1 MSDTAPARRWVYP
14 FADAPA
20 GDKALLG
27 GKGAGLAA
35 MTAAGLAV
43 PPGFT
48 ITTEAC
54 TAYQTAGHH
63 FPDDLWAQTR
73 QALARVEAEAGR
85 RFGDPEDPLLL
96 SVRSG
101 AAVSMPG
108 MMDTVLNLGLNDET
122 AAALAARTGDAR
134 FAYDAYRRFVAMF
147 GEIVMGVEAERFAA
161 LMARA
166 KATTDG
172 GQDTD
177 LSVDQLKE
185 IVAASK
191 RLIAGTKRQLFPDDP
206 EEQLRLAVAAV
217 FDSWDNDRAAH
228 YRRIHRIPD
237 DIGTGVTVQA
247 MVFGNRGWDS
257 ATGVAFT
264 RDPSTGAKGL
274 YGEYLRN
281 AQGEDVVAGIRTPKP
296 IAEMAEDMP
305 ETYHAF
311 RQLADRLEAHYGD
324 VQDIEFTVEQG
335 ELWLLQTRTAKRTGA
350 AAVRI
355 AVDMVAEGVIDE
367 ATAVR
372 RVDPA
377 ALDGLLHPTID
388 PDAEAVVLAVGL
400 PASPGA
406 ATGRVAFT
414 SEESETRAKAG
425 DPVILV
431 RQETSPDDFH
441 GMVVSQAI
449 VTARGGMTS
458 HAAVVAR
465 GMGTPCVA
473 GADALHIDT
482 VQGRLEVDSR
492 TIVAGDWITVDGAT
506 GRVLLGQVP
515 TVQPV
520 LGDDFHTLMGW
531 ADDVRRLRVRAN
543 ADTAADARTAREFG
557 AEGIGLCRTEHMFFG
572 DERLAAMRKMILAES
587 AGGREAALRALLPFQ
602 RADFD
607 GLFRAMDGLPVT
619 VRLLDPPLH
628 EFLPDLVD
636 LHDRLAE
643 TKLALRH
650 AVSLEAM
657 DGLLDDADTARALL
671 RQVERLHEQNPMLG
685 LRGCRLG
692 LLYPEITRM
701 QVRALFEALADCVE
715 DGVDVRPEVMVP
727 LVSVAAEL
735 ANQAAVVR
743 EVADEVLAERGVS
756 LDYLVGTMIEL
767 PRAAL
772 TAGAI
777 AAHAEFFSFG
787 TNDLTQTTFG
797 LSRDDSGRFL
807 SSYIERGIL
816 AADPFQTI
824 DRDGVGELVR
834 LGTERGRAASPGLK
848 VGVCGE
854 HGGDPASVAFFHGV
868 GLDYV
873 SCSPYRVPVARL
885 AAAHAALAD
894 ASN

>member
-1 MSDTAPARRWVYP
+1 
-14 FADAPA
+14 
-20 GDKALLG
+20 
-27 GKGAGLAA
+27 
-35 MTAAGLAV
+35 
-43 PPGFT
+43 
-48 ITTEAC
+48 
-54 TAYQTAGHH
+54 
-63 FPDDLWAQTR
+63 
-73 QALARVEAEAGR
+73 
-85 RFGDPEDPLLL
+85 
-96 SVRSG
+96 
-101 AAVSMPG
+101 
-108 MMDTVLNLGLNDET
+108 
-122 AAALAARTGDAR
+122 
-134 FAYDAYRRFVAMF
+134 
-147 GEIVMGVEAERFAA
+147 
-161 LMARA
+161 
-166 KATTDG
+166 
-172 GQDTD
+172 
-177 LSVDQLKE
+177 
-185 IVAASK
+185 
-191 RLIAGTKRQLFPDDP
+191 
-206 EEQLRLAVAAV
+206 
-217 FDSWDNDRAAH
+217 
-228 YRRIHRIPD
+228 
-237 DIGTGVTVQA
+237 
-247 MVFGNRGWDS
+247 
-257 ATGVAFT
+257 
-264 RDPSTGAKGL
+264 
-274 YGEYLRN
+274 
-281 AQGEDVVAGIRTPKP
+281 
-296 IAEMAEDMP
+296 
-305 ETYHAF
+305 
-311 RQLADRLEAHYGD
+311 
-324 VQDIEFTVEQG
+324 
-335 ELWLLQTRTAKRTGA
+335 
-350 AAVRI
+350 
-355 AVDMVAEGVIDE
+355 
-367 ATAVR
+367 
-372 RVDPA
+372 
-377 ALDGLLHPTID
+377 
-388 PDAEAVVLAVGL
+388 
-400 PASPGA
+400 
-406 ATGRVAFT
+406 
-414 SEESETRAKAG
+414 
-425 DPVILV
+425 
-431 RQETSPDDFH
+431 
-441 GMVVSQAI
+441 MVVSEAI

-473 GADALHIDT
+473 GADALEIDAA
-482 VQGRLEVDSR
+482 QGRLEVSGR

-515 TVQPV
+515 TVQPA

-543 ADTAADARTAREFG
+543 ADTAADAHAAREFG

-636 LHDRLAE
+636 LHDHLAE

-671 RQVERLHEQNPMLG
+671 RQVERLREQNPMLG

-701 QVRALFEALADCVE
+701 QVRALFEAAADCVE
-715 DGVDVRPEVMVP
+715 DGVVVQPEVMVP

-735 ANQAAVVR
+735 ENQAAVVR

-756 LDYLVGTMIEL
+756 LHYLVGTMIEL

-772 TAGAI
+772 TAGDI

-797 LSRDDSGRFL
+797 LSRDDAGRFL
-807 SSYIERGIL
+807 SSYVERGIL
-816 AADPFQTI
+816 SDDPFQTI
-824 DRDGVGELVR
+824 DRAGVGELVR
-834 LGTERGRAASPGLK
+834 VGTERGRAASPGLK

-894 ASN
+894 ADRSVAEAAVANGRSAPAA